1 VIFCTVIGTIDSFH
15 LTIGLL
21 WAGTQQFMP
30 RSSALADDNR
40 IAPRGLRI
48 RCCSA
53 DWYFSSSI
61 VA

>member
-1 VIFCTVIGTIDSFH
+1 MTVPAFGTIDSFH

-21 WAGTQQFMP
+21 WAGTQQLMP
-30 RSSALADDNR
+30 RSSALADDNL
-40 IAPRGLRI
+40 IAPRGL